1 MAIQGNTPISAYLG
15 QLQNV
20 DAISPQNKRIPMP
33 PARRQSASQMPRRL
47 NKPNTVGQLLS
58 KLKGVKKAT
67 PMTPAT
73 GGFKNLPVMAG
84 APKKSFGDLQREAIQ
99 RAILAN
105 FNVYGE

>member
-33 PARRQSASQMPRRL
+33 PTRRPIERYTKVPPSKIDQFL
-47 NKPNTVGQLLS
+47 E
-58 KLKGVKKAT
+58 KLKGVAKT
-67 PMTPAT
+67 RPMTPLT
-73 GGFKNLPVMAG
+73 GKPVTAG

-99 RAILAN
+99 PAILAN